1 MTDMFTPK
9 QEVLLSMLKHDQ
21 LKRINILEGS
31 VRSGKTWISLV
42 LWAFWVATMPADGAY
57 LMVAKTLTSLKR
69 NCLDLLQ
76 SLVGEKHFIYN
87 ISTKEGRLFGRLIY
101 LEGVN
106 DARAEGK
113 IRGMTL
119 TGAYCDELTLFTENF
134 FSMLLSRLSDPGAKL
149 IGTTNPDTPMHW
161 LKAKY
166 INRREELDMLTMQ
179 FLIDDN
185 TMLDQA
191 YVASLKK
198 EYTGVFY
205 DRFILGKWVIAD
217 GVIYDMF
224 TKANVVTDADVPI
237 GMVNHPA
244 THRYIAID
252 YGTSNAT
259 AFLDIYDDGQRI
271 WVLREYYYSGRDK
284 MRQKTD
290 SEYANDLIAFGG
302 DAVIYNILDPSA
314 LSFKAELR
322 KRGLRVKDADNEVL
336 DGIRVTSTLLASQKL
351 LIHERCSNL
360 IAELQ
365 GYIWDEKAQQRGVE
379 QPVKVNDHACITGDT
394 LIDTLHG
401 QIPIKELV
409 GTSGK
414 VFCYDEKHKRKVL
427 GDYKNVCLTQRDAEI
442 YEITLATGKVIR
454 ATADHPIL
462 TARGW
467 VPVSQLTV
475 QDKIV
480 KLKMDGEKS

>member
-42 LWAFWVATMPADGAY
+42 LWAFWVATMPDDGAY

-119 TGAYCDELTLFTENF
+119 TGAYCDELTLFTEDF

-149 IGTTNPDTPMHW
+149 IGTTNPDNPMHW

-166 INRREELDMLTMQ
+166 IDRKDKLDMLTMQ

-185 TMLDQA
+185 TMLDSA

-217 GVIYDMF
+217 GVIYDMW
-224 TKANVVTDADVPI
+224 KDGYYYDELPPDLEYA
-237 GMVNHPA
+237 GQ
-244 THRYIAID
+244 YITID
-252 YGTSNAT
+252 YGTTNPT
-259 AFLDIYDDGQRI
+259 AMYYVIDDSTRL
-271 WVLREYYYSGRDK
+271 WVEDEYYHSSQDQRY
-284 MRQKTD
+284 QKTD
-290 SEYANDLIAFGG
+290 KEYADDLEAFIG
-302 DAVIYNILDPSA
+302 DRPINAIILDPSA
-314 LSFKAELR
+314 ASFRAELAS
-322 KRGLRVKDADNEVL
+322 RGAITVNADNDVL
-336 DGIRVTSTLLASQKL
+336 DGIRLMASVISLGYLRVNRKCTRFAQEIVAYSWDSKAA
-351 LIHERCSNL
+351 ERG
-360 IAELQ
+360 E
-365 GYIWDEKAQQRGVE
+365 EKPIKQA
-379 QPVKVNDHACITGDT
+379 DHAMDSVRY
-394 LIDTLHG
+394 LIKR
-401 QIPIKELV
+401 IIKPW
-409 GTSGK
+409 
-414 VFCYDEKHKRKVL
+414 R
-427 GDYKNVCLTQRDAEI
+427 LTQ
-442 YEITLATGKVIR
+442 
-454 ATADHPIL
+454 
-462 TARGW
+462 
-467 VPVSQLTV
+467 
-475 QDKIV
+475 
-480 KLKMDGEKS
+480 